1 MDRILKKII
10 IATGGTGGHVIPA
23 YNLAKHFNDRKINV
37 EVISDKRGIKYIKE
51 IKDIKLSQI
60 FTSPIIKKNIFT
72 FFYSILIILFSVIRS
87 FFHLTLNRPSL
98 IFGMGGYSSFP
109 ICIAAKILNI
119 PFVLYESNLLI
130 GKANKYLS
138 SYATKI
144 FVSHKELEGMQ
155 EIFQNKTIQ
164 IGNIIRKEIINYQN
178 RKIILKKEGKIRI
191 LVLGGSQAAKVFAEK
206 LPEIFKLCKN
216 SKIDLEVFQQCL
228 PEQNISLRTM
238 YETNKI
244 KYEIFNYTQNI
255 LEYFLKTDL
264 AITRSGSSMSTE
276 LINMRVPFISV
287 PLPSSADDHQ
297 LKNAIFYK
305 KRGFCYL
312 IEEKDLQLKLFKLL
326 KEINKDNSLLNKI
339 IDAQNQYSDKS
350 VYENIDKEIK
360 NIIDEKY

>member
-1 MDRILKKII
+1 MTLPFNLWWIILNRQCRFSWNYFELYKNKIRYLWIGFKII

-37 EVISDKRGIKYIKE
+37 EVISDNEYKIYKRNKRYKVVSNFYI
-51 IKDIKLSQI
+51 S
-60 FTSPIIKKNIFT
+60 IIKKHFHI
-72 FFYSILIILFSVIRS
+72 FYSILIILFSVIRS

-178 RKIILKKEGKIRI
+178 RKIILKKEGKIKI
-191 LVLGGSQAAKVFAEK
+191 IVLGGSQAAKVFAEK
-206 LPEIFKLCKN
+206 LPEIFKL
-216 SKIDLEVFQQCL
+216 KI
-228 PEQNISLRTM
+228 R
-238 YETNKI
+238 K
-244 KYEIFNYTQNI
+244 
-255 LEYFLKTDL
+255 
-264 AITRSGSSMSTE
+264 
-276 LINMRVPFISV
+276 LI
-287 PLPSSADDHQ
+287 
-297 LKNAIFYK
+297 
-305 KRGFCYL
+305 
-312 IEEKDLQLKLFKLL
+312 
-326 KEINKDNSLLNKI
+326 
-339 IDAQNQYSDKS
+339 
-350 VYENIDKEIK
+350 
-360 NIIDEKY
+360 